1 MKLKDGVLVR
11 YVGDC
16 CLLNKGTMEYEI
28 IDPDKYYYKI
38 ISRAFFDKDTPEEI
52 VNFMKENGLVCNEY
66 NQDDVDGY
74 LKRNLYYFEA
84 ISEDSDINPI
94 RTQNSLSQKKI
105 VIIGG
110 GGIGTVVIDNLQRIG
125 IKNFYLIDFDIVE
138 QSNLNRQILFNEDD
152 VGKNKVH
159 VISEKLLNSVIV
171 DGKTIKIKDRRDLD
185 IQEIYEADFVVNCAD
200 TPSNI
205 NEIVS
210 SFCFDNRIPFISGRV
225 GIETGEWG
233 PIYDTNNP
241 FSYQNIDGFK
251 GEIKG
256 SISPTNSI
264 IGCFI
269 ANEVML
275 YLTNLVKD
283 YSFYKRKTINFK
295 SLSITVGD

>member
-11 YVGDC
+11 YVEDC
-16 CLLNKGTMEYEI
+16 CVLNKGTMEYTI

-38 ISRAFFDKDTPEEI
+38 MSKGFFDKDTPDEI
-52 VNFMKENGLVCNEY
+52 MNFLKENGLVCNEY

-74 LKRNLYYFEA
+74 LERNLYYFEA
-84 ISEDSDINPI
+84 ISEDSNINPI
-94 RTQNSLSQKKI
+94 RTQQDLSQKKI

-125 IKNFYLIDFDIVE
+125 IKKFYLIDFDVVE
-138 QSNLNRQILFNEDD
+138 HSNLNRQILFNEND

-159 VISEKLLNSVIV
+159 AISEKVINSVIV
-171 DGKTIKIKDRRDLD
+171 DGENIKIQERKDLE
-185 IQEIYEADFVVNCAD
+185 IQELYDADFVVNCAD

-205 NEIVS
+205 NEIVG

-233 PIYDTNNP
+233 PVYDKSNP
-241 FSYQNIDGFK
+241 FSHQNIYGFK
-251 GEIKG
+251 GKIKG

-275 YLTNLVKD
+275 YLTNLIKD

-295 SLSITVGD
+295 NLSITVGD